1 MSLTILWLVFFF
13 PWWLGSLPMLLLFI
27 TSHTTH
33 YWGPQT
39 RSLWFEMLPGFRY
52 MLLHTLK
59 TTSKK
64 LKMSTLLLLEVTF
77 PVKVLHCKKNYCTTI
92 LHKYWNCKNIHSE
105 YLTCRMKL
113 LLYYTAR
120 LWSISCMKKS

>member
-1 MSLTILWLVFFF
+1 MSLNILWLVFF

-33 YWGPQT
+33 YWGPKQGPSALKCFLVLDT
-39 RSLWFEMLPGFRY
+39 CY
-52 MLLHTLK
+52 CTHLK